1 WAINSVGETVLGAIG
16 RAIRPRNAA
25 PLLPRTASRRIGV
38 GALYAA
44 IAVVLLF
51 EVFPFY
57 FIFVTAFK
65 STLQIQQIQSM
76 FWPAPWSLEH
86 FEFLFTKLPFAT
98 WYTNTILVAFVS
110 TTVSI
115 IAASLAA
122 YALVRL
128 MWRGVN

>member
-1 WAINSVGETVLGAIG
+1 AIG
-16 RAIRPRNAA
+16 RSVRRPGAA
-25 PLLPRTASRRIGV
+25 PVVARGTSRRIGIV
-38 GALYAA
+38 TLY
-44 IAVVLLF
+44 VLIGIVLVF
-51 EVFPFY
+51 EIFPFY

-76 FWPAPWSLEH
+76 FWPNPWTLEH

-128 MWRGVN
+128 KWRGVNPL